1 MKAGAY
7 RKYGRYVAQRL
18 NRLEFVI
25 IVILNL
31 KMKRILLLVVLFL
44 FATSCFAQSVKFSI
58 NAGLSESTFSEPF
71 TPNGKAILVNGQTIS
86 KSFVTGYNVGGLV
99 DFTIKRVS
107 IQTGLVYTVIGGT
120 NNDHFNVPGNSY
132 PYIFSDK
139 QTLNLN
145 YLQVPINVLYH
156 IPTKFGSV
164 FVGGGPYVAYG
175 LSGKYKSNSTT
186 ALNDVTTTTATKG
199 DVIFGNGQQGK
210 YDFGNGPYVK
220 NPDYGVNAIAGISL
234 KNKIRLSA
242 GYGFG
247 IENLSHSIFTKGRND
262 VLSISIGYTFD

>member
-145 YLQVPINVLYH
+145 YLQVPLQCKLISTYLHRHVSKHTLGDGNDMSNCDIMATNH
-156 IPTKFGSV
+156 SH
-164 FVGGGPYVAYG
+164 
-175 LSGKYKSNSTT
+175 KS
-186 ALNDVTTTTATKG
+186 
-199 DVIFGNGQQGK
+199 
-210 YDFGNGPYVK
+210 P
-220 NPDYGVNAIAGISL
+220 
-234 KNKIRLSA
+234 
-242 GYGFG
+242 
-247 IENLSHSIFTKGRND
+247 
-262 VLSISIGYTFD
+262 